1 MKHTNLFFSQWWY
14 FLSEAQLL
22 SNVLLISALQQSV
35 SIIHMYVYIY
45 IVCVC
50 MYLHIILFNLFFCFV
65 LFLATLSSMWDLSP
79 DQGLNLHP
87 LQWKCGVLTN
97 GLPEKSVYIFSI
109 MIYIRILNIDLCAL
123 QQELVHPFHIL

>member
-45 IVCVC
+45 IVYVC
-50 MYLHIILFNLFFCFV
+50 MYLHIILFNLFFVLFCFV
-65 LFLATLSSMWDLSP
+65 FGYTVQHVGFVSWPGTEPASPAVKVWSLNQWSAREVCVYFFHYDL
-79 DQGLNLHP
+79 
-87 LQWKCGVLTN
+87 
-97 GLPEKSVYIFSI
+97 Y
-109 MIYIRILNIDLCAL
+109 
-123 QQELVHPFHIL
+123 